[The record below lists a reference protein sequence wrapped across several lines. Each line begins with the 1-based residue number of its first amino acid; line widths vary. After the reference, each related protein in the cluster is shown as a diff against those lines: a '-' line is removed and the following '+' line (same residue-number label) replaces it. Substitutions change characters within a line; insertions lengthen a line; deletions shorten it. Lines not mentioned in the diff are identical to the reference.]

1 MQTGA
6 KSSATA
12 ALDAL
17 APSHKALSPKQAA
30 AASARAQLDRL
41 RLLRLRLGDE
51 LVSPFDAVSEALKTL
66 PQVAGLAW
74 LGFGPNK
81 AWLRG
86 LSKATR
92 PDLAED
98 FKLPLLATV
107 QQPRLGEERGA
118 EILKDIAVL
127 SESGQLDSARVD
139 RIADAACA
147 DKARFHT
154 LRCLCARSIVPLR
167 ALIMLIRPPASRT
180 SETKSTLPP
189 SWSICGARTSCS
201 RTARR
206 RL

>member
-1 MQTGA
+1 VVCALTRPLQANDEFRLQSDA

-17 APSHKALSPKQAA
+17 APAQKALSPKQAA

-92 PDLAED
+92 HDLAED
-98 FKLPLLATV
+98 FRLPLLATV
-107 QQPRLGEERGA
+107 QQPRLGEE
-118 EILKDIAVL
+118 ILKNIAVL
-127 SESGQLDSARVD
+127 SESGELDSARVD
-139 RIADAACA
+139 RIANDAFA

-154 LRCLCARSIVPLR
+154 LRCLCAR
-167 ALIMLIRPPASRT
+167 
-180 SETKSTLPP
+180 
-189 SWSICGARTSCS
+189 
-201 RTARR
+201 
-206 RL
+206 